1 MRPAKRAAATPID
14 VSGPIGVLG
23 AGSWGTALAVH
34 LARCGRSV
42 VLCGR
47 SDSLM
52 RTIAKKRRNPTY
64 LAAVEVPREVEA
76 TGDMR
81 RLAACAVVV
90 VAVPS
95 HGYRTAVRE
104 LLAARAGKR
113 SAVLVVSGTKGIEA
127 ETLAR
132 MTEVTAGEAKSS
144 RQKVEL
150 AALSGPTFAEELAAG
165 SPTAAVIAAS
175 DPRLAKALQGAL
187 SGQSLRLYSST
198 DVVGVELGGAIKNV
212 IAIAAGV
219 VSGLGLGHN
228 TVAALVTRGLSEMSR
243 LGVACGGDAVTFA
256 GLAGLGDLVLT
267 CTGSLSRNRRA
278 GESLAQGV
286 KTAEIERGQPT
297 VAEGVRNARTVMALA
312 RRRGVEMP
320 ICEQMELVLYHGK
333 EPRRAVD
340 DLMSR
345 ELKAEGQAAPTPSP
359 GGPAPS
365 SRSTRGSAAK
375 KA

>member
-1 MRPAKRAAATPID
+1 MSPAKRAVATPID

-23 AGSWGTALAVH
+23 AGSWGTAVAVH

-64 LAAVEVPREVEA
+64 LPAVEIPREVEA
-76 TGDMR
+76 TFDMR
-81 RLAACAVVV
+81 RLAACSVVV

-104 LLAARAGKR
+104 LFAARAGKR
-113 SAVLVVSGTKGIEA
+113 SSVIVVSATKGIEA

-132 MTEVTAGEAKSS
+132 MTEVTAGESRSS

-150 AALSGPTFAEELAAG
+150 AVLSGPTFAEELAGG

-175 DPRLAKALQGAL
+175 DARLAKALQGVL
-187 SGQSLRLYSST
+187 SGQNLRLYSST
-198 DVVGVELGGAIKNV
+198 DVVGVELGGAVKNV
-212 IAIAAGV
+212 IAIASGV

-228 TVAALVTRGLSEMSR
+228 TVAALITRGLSEMGR
-243 LGVACGGDAVTFA
+243 LGVACGGDAATFA

-267 CTGSLSRNRRA
+267 CTGALSRNRRA
-278 GESLAQGV
+278 GESLAHGITSAQ
-286 KTAEIERGQPT
+286 IERSFPT
-297 VAEGVRNARTVMALA
+297 VAEGLRNAKTVVALA
-312 RRRGVEMP
+312 RRLGVEMP

-345 ELKAEGQAAPTPSP
+345 ELKAEGDATSVAKPHEPAASSTKPKA
-359 GGPAPS
+359 PAK
-365 SRSTRGSAAK
+365 RRA
-375 KA
+375 